1 MPVPPQEVCPFSSQ
15 QSFGCPTSFLGFN
28 NRPDR
33 KSQSHCSYEF
43 STFRKSIPNNSLT
56 QREISHGLD
65 NPPLQYP
72 MGLTTHFFSPSPKL
86 TSYTNKY
93 GYGYR
98 FRYMT

>member
-1 MPVPPQEVCPFSSQ
+1 VFPFSAQ
-15 QSFGCPTSFLGFN
+15 QSFIYPTSFPSFN

-33 KSQSHCSYEF
+33 KSQSPVAVSLTPSGNQF
-43 STFRKSIPNNSLT
+43 PNNSLT
-56 QREISHGLD
+56 QRIDHGLE

-72 MGLTTHFFSPSPKL
+72 MGLTTHFLSPTPKI

-98 FRYMT
+98 FRYNDQKYGR